1 LLLLINEIGT
11 SCAVRSKKNQVITEG
26 EYFWVEEYV
35 SNGGLDKIMYG
46 MFSTETFYHSSRR
59 GRLVSLFSELT
70 SLYSTVS

>member
-1 LLLLINEIGT
+1 MNEIGT

-35 SNGGLDKIMYG
+35 SNGGLDKIMYR

-59 GRLVSLFSELT
+59 G
-70 SLYSTVS
+70 